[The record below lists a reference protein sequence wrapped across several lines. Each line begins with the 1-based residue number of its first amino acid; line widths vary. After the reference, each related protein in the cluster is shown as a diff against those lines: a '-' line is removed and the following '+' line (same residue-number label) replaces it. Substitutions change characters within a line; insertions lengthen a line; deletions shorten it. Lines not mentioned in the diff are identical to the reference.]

1 MAFGYDVIEPSNDVV
16 TKLLKKALRVFKA
29 VFFTSVVVPTA
40 VVSGRILLL
49 TTQSRVLV
57 EKLMMTQLLTDFHA
71 FLKC

>member
-1 MAFGYDVIEPSNDVV
+1 VAFGYDVIEPSNDVV